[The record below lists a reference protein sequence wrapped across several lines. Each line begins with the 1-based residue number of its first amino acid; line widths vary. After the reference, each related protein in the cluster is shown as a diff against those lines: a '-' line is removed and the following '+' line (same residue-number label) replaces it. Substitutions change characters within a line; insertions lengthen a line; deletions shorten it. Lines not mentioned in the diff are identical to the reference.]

1 MHETQKALLE
11 IAKTHDLGKMSYWKI
26 ARLIGISNAQTV
38 KYHLLQL
45 KKKGLIRLDKEKG
58 VIERIKQGVSRMS
71 GLVAIPIYGA
81 ADCGSATK
89 LAENYVQGYLR
100 VSSALVPY
108 KKGLFAVQADGLS
121 MNNAKIGKHKR
132 NIEPG
137 DYAVVDSDIKTPEN
151 GEYVLSVIDGL
162 ANIKKF
168 FLDKENR
175 QVMLVS
181 ESTNDYPPI
190 VIDES
195 EIDQYVLSGKVVE
208 VIKKAKFKS

>member
-11 IAKTHDLGKMSYWKI
+11 ISKTHDLGKMSYWKI
-26 ARLIGISNAQTV
+26 ARLIGISNAQTA

-45 KKKGLIRLDKEKG
+45 EKKGLIRLDKEQG
-58 VIERIKQGVSRMS
+58 VIERMKQGVSRMS
-71 GLVAIPIYGA
+71 GLVAVPIYGA

-89 LAENYVQGYLR
+89 FAENYVQGYIR

-121 MNNAKIGKHKR
+121 MNNAKIGKRKR

-137 DYAVVDSDIKTPEN
+137 DYVIVDGDVKVPEK

-168 FLDKENR
+168 YLDEEHQ

-181 ESTNDYPPI
+181 ESTKDYPPI

-208 VIKKAKFKS
+208 VIKNVKI